1 MKRTILFCLFTF
13 LLFSCQSEKNNNSLI
28 NDFSFDIPLANDIDD
43 LLGSN
48 MRTIQLDTLEEA
60 LVGRINKIIK
70 HDNSFYIS
78 TDNSKILHFDNNG
91 KFISSIDKKGVGP
104 GEYSTLSDFNVCNR
118 NGNIEIWIC
127 DFKSIRTY
135 ALSGNNW
142 NHIENID
149 FGFVINKFRIISDKL
164 LLLTGQNEE
173 TLMLTDI
180 AGNEISSSLKK
191 EIPYI
196 VMKPVQFVSYDSYF
210 IFQLG
215 ISNESVALDTRDFS
229 FERLNITSNEQF
241 FTSKNLLDLFD
252 KLGQEYIAEIS
263 NTNSIRGLMKING
276 NIGLIYL
283 YNGVYFVAINRNN
296 VWKRM
301 KFDRNNNSSIATIF
315 ASESSDSFIR
325 HEFPEDDNQNLVL
338 YDHIQ

>member
-60 LVGRINKIIK
+60 LVGRVNKIIK
-70 HDNSFYIS
+70 HDNSFYIFS
-78 TDNSKILHFDNNG
+78 DNSKILHFDNNG
-91 KFISSIDKKGVGP
+91 KFISSIDKKGGGP
-104 GEYSTLSDFNVCNR
+104 GEYSMLSDFNVYSR

-127 DFKSIRTY
+127 DFKTIRKY
-135 ALSGNNW
+135 ALSGNDW

-149 FGFVINKFRIISDKL
+149 FEFVINKFHIISDKL

-180 AGNEISSSLKK
+180 TGKEISSTLKK

-196 VMKPVQFVSYDSYF
+196 IERPVQFINFDSYF

-215 ISNESVALDTRDFS
+215 ISNEGVALDTRDFS
-229 FERLNITSNEQF
+229 FERQNITGNKQF

-252 KLGQEYIAEIS
+252 KLGQDYIAEIPK
-263 NTNSIRGLMKING
+263 TNCIRGFSKIND
-276 NIGLIYL
+276 NICLNYHYDGEHYI
-283 YNGVYFVAINRNN
+283 AINRNG

-301 KFDRNNNSSIATIF
+301 KVDTNNNISISTLT

-325 HEFPEDDNQNLVL
+325 YEYPEDDNRNLVL
-338 YDHIQ
+338 HEHMQ